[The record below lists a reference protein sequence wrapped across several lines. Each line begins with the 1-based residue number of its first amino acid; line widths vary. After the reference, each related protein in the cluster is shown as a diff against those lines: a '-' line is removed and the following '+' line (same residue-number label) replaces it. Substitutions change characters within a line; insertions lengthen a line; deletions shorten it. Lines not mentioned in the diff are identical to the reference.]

1 MSAKFFLNGAG
12 SEDKSILETKG
23 KDLQPSHEAN
33 NTENIIAILLFI
45 YLSTKMVIHVHLYAN
60 LN

>member
-33 NTENIIAILLFI
+33 NTENIIANIV
-45 YLSTKMVIHVHLYAN
+45 YLSLYQDGDTCTFICKS
-60 LN
+60 

>member
-23 KDLQPSHEAN
+23 KDLQPSHKAN
-33 NTENIIAILLFI
+33 NTENIIANIV
-45 YLSTKMVIHVHLYAN
+45 YLSLYQYGDTCTFICKS
-60 LN
+60 

>member
-23 KDLQPSHEAN
+23 KDLQPSNEAK
-33 NTENIIAILLFI
+33 NTENIIANIV
-45 YLSTKMVIHVHLYAN
+45 YLSLYQDGDTCTFICKS
-60 LN
+60 

>member
-1 MSAKFFLNGAG
+1 MSAKFFVNGAG

-33 NTENIIAILLFI
+33 NTENIIANIV
-45 YLSTKMVIHVHLYAN
+45 YLSLYQAGDTCTFICKS
-60 LN
+60 

>member
-1 MSAKFFLNGAG
+1 MSAKFFLNAAG

-33 NTENIIAILLFI
+33 NTENIIIANIV
-45 YLSTKMVIHVHLYAN
+45 YLSLYQDGDTCTFICKS
-60 LN
+60 